1 MIKITLPK
9 FLLPFQTKDIYLK
22 MLNDTITLRNI
33 SFTEEP
39 ASTIEVD
46 EVMTSLSV
54 NLDVTSDSDLTVQFW
69 LQKCQLI
76 ITLLL
81 LVFGK

>member
-54 NLDVTSDSDLTVQFW
+54 KNDVTSDSDLTVQFW